1 MENDKE
7 ENDMKWK
14 QLTGAD
20 EMWISCETLNCP
32 MHITDIHIYDPT
44 TAHGGRVTQEDI
56 VAFIE
61 ERIDALLMREKRIP
75 DPLGFDYGFWVDDE
89 NFDINHHVR
98 FHTLPPPADW
108 NQLMQLSASIFEEGL
123 DMTRPLWEMHFIW
136 GLDNV
141 EGFPPGCFAML
152 HKKHHGQFDG
162 TSATYLKMQFHT
174 LDPDATLK
182 SSAPRATWTPERPP
196 TPLQVIQRTYWNNL
210 VVKPIK
216 RLEFMAKTL
225 PTVPKALEA
234 AAEDFRRNPKVP
246 QTRWSHTIP
255 SPRRCVEAR
264 AFSLS
269 DCQLL
274 RKSVPGST
282 LNDIVLNIYAGAIRK
297 YLMHH
302 NELPDRPVRAM
313 VPVSLRKEEEIG
325 KGGNKVFNFLVN
337 LDLSIADPLERMAK
351 IHEETLIAKERLDN
365 VGGRNMVECIE
376 VAPYPAI
383 DGTIKAAMR
392 LKISDTMPGLY
403 SGFSIS
409 NVPGSKV
416 PLYFCGAK
424 QLRMYS
430 VGFLMDG
437 QGMLLVAGSYCDDM
451 VLTAASNPELMPDMP
466 FFAQCMEDSYQE
478 ICGCCGVSPKSTSCV
493 ITEDVSS
500 QARVPAAET
509 NVEGLT
515 IQAGEAARP
524 EAAAEMAEVPAPK
537 KARGAKKQQ

>member
-1 MENDKE
+1 
-7 ENDMKWK
+7 MKWK

-20 EMWISCETLNCP
+20 EMWISCESPNCP
-32 MHITDIHIYDPT
+32 MHITDIHIYDPS
-44 TAHGGRVTQEDI
+44 TAPGGKVTEQDILSFVED
-56 VAFIE
+56 
-61 ERIDALLMREKRIP
+61 RIDVLLMREKRIP
-75 DPLGFDYGFWVDDE
+75 DPLGLDYGFWVTDE

-108 NQLMQLSASIFEEGL
+108 RTLMDMSASIFEKGL

-174 LDPDATLK
+174 LDPNATLK
-182 SSAPRATWTPERPP
+182 SSAPKAPSAPERAP
-196 TPLQVIQRTYWNNL
+196 TLFQIMQRTYWNNL

-234 AAEDFRRNPKVP
+234 AAEDFRRNPMVP
-246 QTRWSHTIP
+246 QTRWAHTIP
-255 SPRRCVEAR
+255 SPRRVVEAR

-269 DCQLL
+269 DCQVL
-274 RKSVPGST
+274 RKSCAGST
-282 LNDIVLNIYAGAIRK
+282 LNDIVLNIYAGALRK
-297 YLMHH
+297 YLMYH
-302 NELPDRPVRAM
+302 NELPDRPIRAM
-313 VPVSLRKEEEIG
+313 IPVSLRKEEEIG

-337 LDLSIADPLERMAK
+337 LDLNIADPLERMAN
-351 IHEETLIAKERLDN
+351 IHEETLIAKERLDAI
-365 VGGRNMVECIE
+365 GGRHMIEALE

-383 DGTIKAAMR
+383 DLSIKGAMMLR
-392 LKISDTMPGLY
+392 IADTLPGLY
-403 SGFSIS
+403 SGLSIS

-437 QGMLLVAGSYCDDM
+437 QGLLLVAGSYCDDM
-451 VLTAASNPELMPDMP
+451 VLTAASNPEIMPDMP
-466 FFAQCMEDSYQE
+466 FFAECMEDSFQE
-478 ICGCCGVSPKSTSCV
+478 ICGCCGVSPKSTSCI
-493 ITEDVSS
+493 IT
-500 QARVPAAET
+500 QTAPAEVKELAPEAT
-509 NVEGLT
+509 VEGMPVPGGKDT
-515 IQAGEAARP
+515 RE
-524 EAAAEMAEVPAPK
+524 EVAAADVVEAPAPK
-537 KARGAKKQQ
+537 KTRGAKKQQ